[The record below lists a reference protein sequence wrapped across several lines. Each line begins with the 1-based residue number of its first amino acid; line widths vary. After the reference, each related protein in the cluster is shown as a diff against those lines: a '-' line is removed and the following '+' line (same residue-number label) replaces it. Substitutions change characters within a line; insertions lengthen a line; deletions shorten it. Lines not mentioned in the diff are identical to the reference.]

1 MVRSRYVEMADVLAA
16 ELAGLPAGTRIAGEH
31 EIAARFEV
39 GRAAARAAVQELE
52 QRLLVRRV
60 RGSGTF
66 VNKRIDYVISQRR
79 APSWHQTV
87 REAGAEPRSV
97 VRDVQRAPLP
107 AEEAE
112 RLERPVGSA
121 ASLLV
126 RQYYVDDLLHGWSN
140 EWIPADVLADVDIAV
155 HAVESVDAILRQMS
169 RVQPVRSWCRVSY
182 ALPEPEVVAGLEVE
196 SGRPVWLVE
205 SVSRDAGSGRP
216 VLCSRSWSR
225 PDSARIVVEMDG
237 PYQPEDE

>member
-1 MVRSRYVEMADVLAA
+1 MVRSRYVEIADTLAA
-16 ELAGLPAGTRIAGEH
+16 ELAELPAGSRIAGEH

-39 GRAAARAAVQELE
+39 GRAAARAAMQELE

-60 RGSGTF
+60 RGAGTF
-66 VNKRIDYVISQRR
+66 VNRRIDYVISQRR
-79 APSWHQTV
+79 IPSWHQTV
-87 REAGAEPRSV
+87 REAGAVPRSV
-97 VRDVQRAPLP
+97 VRDVRREPLP
-107 AEEAE
+107 EAE
-112 RLERPVGSA
+112 AARLERPAGSP
-121 ASLLV
+121 ASLLI

-140 EWIPADVLADVDIAV
+140 EWIPLDVLADINIAV
-155 HAVESVDAILRQMS
+155 HAIESVDSILRQMS
-169 RVQPVRSWCRVSY
+169 KVQPVRAWCRVSY
-182 ALPEPEVVAGLEVE
+182 TLPGPEVVTGLETE

-205 SVSRDAGSGRP
+205 SVSRDAATGMP

>member
-1 MVRSRYVEMADVLAA
+1 MVRSRYVEIADTLAA
-16 ELAGLPAGTRIAGEH
+16 ELAQLPAGSRIAGEH

-39 GRAAARAAVQELE
+39 GRAAARAAMQELE

-60 RGSGTF
+60 RGAGTF
-66 VNKRIDYVISQRR
+66 VNRRIDYVISQRR

-97 VRDVQRAPLP
+97 VRDVRRAPLP
-107 AEEAE
+107 ATEAE

-121 ASLLV
+121 ASLLI

-140 EWIPADVLADVDIAV
+140 EWIPADVLADVEIAV
-155 HAVESVDAILRQMS
+155 HTVESVDSILRQMS
-169 RVQPVRSWCRVSY
+169 KVQPVRSWCRVINT
-182 ALPEPEVVAGLEVE
+182 LPEPEVVAGLEVE

-205 SVSRDAGSGRP
+205 SVSRDAGTGTP

>member
-1 MVRSRYVEMADVLAA
+1 MVRSRYVEIADTLAA
-16 ELAGLPAGTRIAGEH
+16 ELAQLPAGSRIAGEH
-31 EIAARFEV
+31 EIAARFAV
-39 GRAAARAAVQELE
+39 GRAAARAAMQELE

-60 RGSGTF
+60 RGAGTF
-66 VNKRIDYVISQRR
+66 VNRRIDYVISQRR

-97 VRDVQRAPLP
+97 VRDVRRAPLP
-107 AEEAE
+107 AAEAE
-112 RLERPVGSA
+112 LLERPTGSP
-121 ASLLV
+121 ASLLI

-140 EWIPADVLADVDIAV
+140 EWIPADVLPDVEIAV
-155 HAVESVDAILRQMS
+155 HSVESVDSILRQMA
-169 RVQPVRSWCRVSY
+169 RVRPVRSWCRVSNT
-182 ALPEPEVVAGLEVE
+182 LPEPEVVAGLEIE

-205 SVSRDAGSGRP
+205 SVSRDSGTGLP
-216 VLCSRSWSR
+216 VLFSRSWSR